1 MNVDKTIDKIKDAET
16 PEAAAKA
23 REKLTK
29 AAHAKQAAHQY
40 EDRRDREDRE
50 GKERITATRQMVA
63 QWLGSLDPKL
73 LPYAKQPSQE
83 SFAKGYIWVTNAILH
98 GIRVALKNEMVI
110 KVREAEVTAARAIGP
125 LSHSR
130 DEISRKAKKGH
141 GEKQAKLE
149 AVYRE
154 RKAALKEATD
164 RINAEFADRIKSIES
179 DLGSAVDVTKAIDD
193 QIKQVEAEF
202 EGAKKALV
210 QIHDELLALVP
221 KDKAEAVSVPEPPVG
236 SKVRPQKDPDPAP
249 PAAE

>member
-1 MNVDKTIDKIKDAET
+1 VNVDKALDKIKDAET

-23 REKLTK
+23 KDKLAK
-29 AAHAKQAAHQY
+29 AARSQVSQSQY
-40 EDRRDREDRE
+40 EDRRDREERE
-50 GKERITATRQMVA
+50 GKERIKATWQMVA

-98 GIRVALKNEMVI
+98 GIRIALKNEMVI

-130 DEISRKAKKGH
+130 DEITRKAKKGH
-141 GEKQAKLE
+141 GEKQTKLE

-164 RINAEFADRIKSIES
+164 RINTEFADRIKSIEG
-179 DLGSAVDVTKAIDD
+179 DLGSAANITKTVDD

-202 EGAKKALV
+202 EGAKKAFV
-210 QIHDELLALVP
+210 QIHDEMLSLVP
-221 KDKAEAVSVPEPPVG
+221 KDQIERIPEPP
-236 SKVRPQKDPDPAP
+236 KVKMQKAPETEPEPETP
-249 PAAE
+249 PAA